1 MANLSFLLNKN
12 MKIIAKTKNTVAIW
26 TIVHSAKATPGIMD
40 IIPKKNIIKY
50 IHCLKVIF
58 SFSILFSEI

>member
-40 IIPKKNIIKY
+40 NILKKILLNISIA
-50 IHCLKVIF
+50 LK
-58 SFSILFSEI
+58 